1 MFTTATKRIVAFVLF
16 VCPTWGW
23 GQSAEVD
30 AVIARMDSLAA
41 HIEYKLR
48 YGARYD
54 TAHFN
59 KYKFAPDEV
68 PTYHAAVYEKRMR
81 EMHFVVPCQYN
92 DVVRGSIDAYTKR
105 YRRLSSKLLGLEQ
118 VYLPIIEEVFH
129 REGLPDELKYLAH
142 IESALNPN
150 AVSPAQAVGLWQ
162 FIASTGKMYG
172 LRIDSYIDERRDPYK
187 SSVAAAKY
195 LKDLY
200 NTFGDWLLAI
210 ASYNSGPG
218 RVSRAVKLA
227 GSTDFWKIRSYLPRE
242 TAGYVPAFLGAAY
255 TMKFHA
261 EHNLYPLYVDFT
273 FKHDEF
279 VIVEQEVSLEKIA
292 ELSGAPLGLLKEL
305 NPELIR
311 GVVPFTLKPYKLR
324 MPETAALRM
333 AELVREH
340 QTLAALL
347 ENKKDEDNKEKT
359 LAEADGVPEPGMKKA
374 VYHTVAPGQNMERV
388 CLQYGVKAEDVV
400 LWNGLVNEHE
410 IYPGQSLKL
419 YVPYTEAEIAEIKSK
434 KAKPAV
440 QAQGRGVASTGAYVD
455 PQNHRVQS
463 GDTLWTIAQRHGVTI
478 EQLCNLN
485 RIPRNQTLYPGQVL
499 RVR

>member
-1 MFTTATKRIVAFVLF
+1 M
-16 VCPTWGW
+16 
-23 GQSAEVD
+23 EDD
-30 AVIARMDSLAA
+30 AVIARMDSLVS
-41 HIEYKLR
+41 HIEFKLR

-59 KYKFAPDEV
+59 KYKFSPDEV
-68 PTYHAAVYEKRMR
+68 PTYHASVYEKRMR
-81 EMHFVVPCQYN
+81 DMHFVVPCQYN
-92 DVVRGSIDAYTKR
+92 ETVRASIDAYTKR
-105 YRRLSSKLLGLEQ
+105 YRRLSSRLLGLEE

-172 LRIDSYIDERRDPYK
+172 LRVDSYIDERRDPYK

-200 NTFGDWLLAI
+200 ATFGDWLLAI

-227 GSTDFWKIRSYLPRE
+227 GSTDFWKIRPYLPRE

-255 TMKFHA
+255 AMKFHA
-261 EHNLYPLYVDFT
+261 EHNLYPVYVDFT

-279 VIVEQEVSLEKIA
+279 VIVEQEVTLEKIA
-292 ELSGAPLGLLKEL
+292 ELSGAPAGLLKDL

-311 GVVPFTLKPYKLR
+311 GTVPFTLKPYKLR
-324 MPETAALRM
+324 MPERAAMRM

-340 QTLAALL
+340 ETLAALL
-347 ENKKDEDNKEKT
+347 QNHKGEEGKEKT
-359 LAEADGVPEPGMKKA
+359 VADADGVPEPGMKKS
-374 VYHTVAPGQNMERV
+374 VYHTVSPGQNMERI
-388 CLQYGVKAEDVV
+388 CLQYGVKSEDVV
-400 LWNGLVNEHE
+400 SWNGLVNQYE
-410 IYPGQSLKL
+410 IYSGQSLKL
-419 YVPYTEAEIAEIKSK
+419 YVPYTEAEIAEIKAK
-434 KAKPAV
+434 KAKPAAV
-440 QAQGRGVASTGAYVD
+440 QPQARTVASATGGGYVD

-463 GDTLWTIAQRHGVTI
+463 GDTLWTIAQRHGITI
-478 EQLCNLN
+478 EQLCHLN
-485 RIPRNQTLYPGQVL
+485 HIPRNQTLYPGQVL